1 MPTPKNELKERLAL
15 YRQIKISVIG
25 RKSGKTISIP
35 VWFVLEGEKLYLL
48 PVQGSDTQWYKNVLQ
63 NPSIRIDARGVEAE
77 FRAVPITDA
86 KMVKSVVENR
96 GKEMRLKGKVAL
108 VTGASRGIGF
118 TVAELFAREGAIVY
132 AGSSSNPS
140 GIFPAGVTGVELDVS
155 KEEHWK
161 RVVADIVAAHRRVDV
176 LVNNAGIAVYDAVH
190 DCSTENWRKVLGV
203 NQDGCFFGMREI
215 IPHMKAHKAGSII
228 NVSSIWGTAAVPGA
242 HAYHAT
248 KGALVMMSKNA
259 AITYVGDGIRVN
271 SIHPGFIDTPLT
283 QAQDPAINANVI
295 ALTPMKRAGTPLEIA
310 NGCLFLA
317 SDESSF
323 MTGAE
328 LVIDGGYLAQ

>member
-1 MPTPKNELKERLAL
+1 
-15 YRQIKISVIG
+15 
-25 RKSGKTISIP
+25 
-35 VWFVLEGEKLYLL
+35 
-48 PVQGSDTQWYKNVLQ
+48 
-63 NPSIRIDARGVEAE
+63 
-77 FRAVPITDA
+77 
-86 KMVKSVVENR
+86 
-96 GKEMRLKGKVAL
+96 MRLKGKVAL

-118 TVAELFAREGAIVY
+118 AVAELFAQEGAIVY

-140 GIFPAGVTGVELDVS
+140 GIFPPGVTGVELDVS

-161 RVVADIVAAHRRVDV
+161 RVVADIVAAHRKLDV
-176 LVNNAGIAVYDAVH
+176 LVNNAGTAVYDAVH
-190 DCSTENWRKVLGV
+190 DCTTENWRKVLGV
-203 NQDGCFFGMREI
+203 NQDGCFFGMREV
-215 IPHMKAHKAGSII
+215 IPHMQAHKSGSII
-228 NVSSIWGTAAVPGA
+228 NVSSIWGSAAVPGA

-259 AITYVGDGIRVN
+259 AVTYVGDGIRVN

-283 QAQDPAINANVI
+283 QAQDPAINAYVI
-295 ALTPMKRAGTPLEIA
+295 GQTPMKRAGTPLEIA
-310 NGCLFLA
+310 YGCLFLA